1 MKAVM
6 RDRTKIGET
15 ADSRKRQRRASE
27 RIKSDEQMKGNSVG
41 QTNRRANGRTSGG
54 RSGGTECR
62 RKGREERAGGEMG
75 ERT

>member
-27 RIKSDEQMKGNSVG
+27 RIKSDEQMKGKLRG
-41 QTNRRANGRTSGG
+41 TDQQKGKRTDKW
-54 RSGGTECR
+54 RQVWR
-62 RKGREERAGGEMG
+62 DRV
-75 ERT
+75 